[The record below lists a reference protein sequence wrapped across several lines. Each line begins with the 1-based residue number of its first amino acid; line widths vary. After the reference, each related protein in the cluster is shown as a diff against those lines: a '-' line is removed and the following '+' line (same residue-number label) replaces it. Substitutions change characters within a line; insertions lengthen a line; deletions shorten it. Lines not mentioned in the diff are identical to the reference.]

1 MNLVFCIEST
11 ARMKPYSTEIAEFTT
26 RVANLVLE
34 NLKRDIL
41 SAESDIRIFLLPFR
55 NCKCDGE
62 RSLELLGPFH
72 SSEEESEFQQALQGI
87 EYIGGGRHVDPR
99 CSGLEA
105 IWYAM
110 RILWYYRCEDSQERH
125 LVRDGIIVLA
135 NSRTNPL
142 GNNMEGS
149 CLENTPVTFDE
160 LTKEWNSKI
169 DSDIVDNG
177 CWKMILL
184 TPDESGWRR
193 ISEEWYNTVHY
204 PVINSWS
211 GLNDYDL
218 DLLPMLIAARS

>member
-1 MNLVFCIEST
+1 MQ
-11 ARMKPYSTEIAEFTT
+11 PYSTEIGEFTT
-26 RVANLVLE
+26 RVANLVVE
-34 NLKRDIL
+34 DLKRDIL
-41 SAESDIRIFLLPFR
+41 SAESDIRIFLLLFR

-62 RSLELLGPFH
+62 RSLELLGPIDF
-72 SSEEESEFQQALQGI
+72 SKEEYQFQEALLEI
-87 EYIGGGRHVDPR
+87 EYFGGGRHVDPR

-105 IWYAM
+105 IWHAS
-110 RILWYYRCEDSQERH
+110 RILWYYRCEAFQKRD

-149 CLENTPVTFDE
+149 CLEDTPVTFDE
-160 LTKEWNSKI
+160 LTREWNCKI

-177 CWKMILL
+177 YWKMILL

-193 ISEEWYNTVHY
+193 ISEEWYNTIHY

-211 GLNDYDL
+211 GLNNYDL
-218 DLLPMLIAARS
+218 EFIPMLIAARS